1 MLIFRGWGPLM
12 SRTGCKYCY
21 SLVCC
26 RCNGKHRAASAHA
39 APPAYSGMS
48 LAALPNSN
56 QAAPGSNGNSAGQ
69 AIGAGNG
76 ASLSADHVA
85 AEAVSTSQL
94 MTNNVREHTSNPN

>member
-1 MLIFRGWGPLM
+1 M

-26 RCNGKHRAASAHA
+26 RCNRKHRAASAST

-56 QAAPGSNGNSAGQ
+56 QAGNGNSSTAGQ
-69 AIGAGNG
+69 AVGAGNG
-76 ASLSADHVA
+76 ASLSADVA
-85 AEAVSTSQL
+85 AEAVGTQL